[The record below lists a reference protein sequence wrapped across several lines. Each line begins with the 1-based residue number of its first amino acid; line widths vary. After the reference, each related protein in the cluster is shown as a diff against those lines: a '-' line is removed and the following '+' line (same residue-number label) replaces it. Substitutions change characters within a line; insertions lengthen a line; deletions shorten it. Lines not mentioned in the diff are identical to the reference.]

1 MFEAVEVAER
11 EALRGGDAASVAHR
25 SQKRGRWLVGVAACA
40 SAALVA
46 KSRVSSSSSTTLIA
60 RSDGLYSCSNG
71 DPGIAARYRNGE
83 WGTVDGDWYVLAQTA
98 DAGDYDCGRMIFE
111 LDGRDDKMMHQ
122 SMLYVGEGDDDDDDN
137 GFFIDGEDYWWNIT
151 EKQVHKKES
160 GLWKSEK
167 NRFWSEVWTVG
178 EYKGSKWFGWYI
190 CGPAVKATRRG
201 IAYILKD
208 SVDADDGFY
217 SMVKREMKAAGLFEY
232 GIGFEETSQ
241 TDNCDYTFPTAGL

>member
-11 EALRGGDAASVAHR
+11 EALRGGDAASVAYR

-122 SMLYVGEGDDDDDDN
+122 SMLYVGEADDDSADFDL
-137 GFFIDGEDYWWNIT
+137 GVHYWFNIT
-151 EKQVHKKES
+151 EKQYRTSVPGK
-160 GLWKSEK
+160 WKHTGDDG
-167 NRFWSEVWTVG
+167 WSTVPIVG
-178 EYKGSKWFGWYI
+178 THDGSRYFVWYI
-190 CGPAVKATRRG
+190 CGDAAAATRNG
-201 IAYILKD
+201 YAYVL
-208 SVDADDGFY
+208 SENNTADDDFY
-217 SMVKREMKAAGLFEY
+217 SDVRVKLRDLGLFEH
-232 GIGFEETSQ
+232 GSGFTKYSQ
-241 TDNCDYTFPTAGL
+241 SDSCDYTWPTAGLRF